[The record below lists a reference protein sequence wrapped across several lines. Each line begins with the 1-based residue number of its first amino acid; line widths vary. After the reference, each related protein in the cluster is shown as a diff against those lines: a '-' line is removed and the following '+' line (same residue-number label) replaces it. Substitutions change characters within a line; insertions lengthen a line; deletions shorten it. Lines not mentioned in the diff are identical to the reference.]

1 MTTTIPFESPAPAAA
16 PTQAD
21 GYWLFGRQAD
31 LGWFGASL
39 LVPLA
44 VYLPAYWA
52 FGHAAVWP
60 LYLIYV
66 ACFATPHTW
75 FTYAVSATPTADAE
89 AWYTRRSFW
98 LPYAATLALVALI
111 PVAELLGLWDL
122 YFTMVTMV
130 GFYHVYKQHLG
141 LLRMYDARYAQ
152 VHEDPTIFAAMRPF
166 HALCAL
172 AFALPVFWVWLQP
185 QFEVVVG
192 VQRFLLLHPVLP
204 AWALAP
210 LGVAILWYGARTARG
225 LAARHRAG
233 RPFPL
238 GHLVLAGTAMASYVA
253 AFGLVPPQDYLL
265 TVAIFITYHDIQYAG
280 FVWHFQRSRSAIAA
294 QAGTPLDL
302 VHRLALENRA
312 LPYFGL
318 AFLFSLV
325 VVGVIVAVPPA
336 VALAVIVLHN
346 NLHYFM
352 DGTIWQRKHNPLV
365 HAHLGM

>member
-1 MTTTIPFESPAPAAA
+1 MTTLPFDGVATAAERAPAS
-16 PTQAD
+16 
-21 GYWLFGRQAD
+21 GYWLFGRRAD
-31 LGWFGASL
+31 LGWFGGSL

-52 FGHAAVWP
+52 WGSAAVWP
-60 LYLIYV
+60 LYLLYV

-75 FTYAVSATPTADAE
+75 FTYAVSATPTADSAG
-89 AWYTRRSFW
+89 WYTRRSFW
-98 LPYAATLALVALI
+98 TPYLATLGLVALI
-111 PVAELLGLWDL
+111 PIAEWAGMWDL

-141 LLRMYDARYAQ
+141 LLKIYDARYAQ
-152 VHEDPTIFAAMRPF
+152 VHEDPAIFAAMQPF
-166 HALCAL
+166 HALCTL

-185 QFEVVVG
+185 EFEVVIG
-192 VQRFLLLHPVLP
+192 VQRFVLLHPQLP
-204 AWALAP
+204 AWSLVPLA
-210 LGVAILWYGARTARG
+210 GAMLWFGGRTAVA

-238 GHLVLAGTAMASYVA
+238 GHMVLAGAAMASYVV
-253 AFGLVPPQDYLL
+253 AFGLIPPKDYLL
-265 TVAIFITYHDIQYAG
+265 TVAIFITYHDLQYAG
-280 FVWHFQRSRSAIAA
+280 FVWHFQRSRSAIEAEM
-294 QAGTPLDL
+294 GTPLDA
-302 VHRLALENRA
+302 VHRWALENKA

-318 AFLFSLV
+318 AFLFSLAV
-325 VVGVIVAVPPA
+325 VAVIVAVPPA

-352 DGTIWQRKHNPLV
+352 DGCIWQRKHNPLV